1 MFFASPSTHFYIR
14 ATVAGAGAIASLLV
28 ARKVVLPSSGKMAVG
43 NVIAF
48 DAAAFV
54 ILGMAVL
61 VTAADRWPGACLC
74 AGAALFAG
82 GLVGLLF
89 GLPFSSPGPAP
100 EGARALTPA
109 VGAPPAPHSETAV
122 AGGVVVSGA
131 NAAQVAVAAASTQRG
146 HTLLVEA
153 ASWFSKFLAGAT
165 FAQFRNVMETFHAT
179 SKMVSAY
186 ILVPAVDAGETL
198 GGALILYFSLLGF
211 LCGLLLP
218 AYFMET
224 FLAQLGASG
233 GGPNGGGGAAN
244 GDAEA

>member
-1 MFFASPSTHFYIR
+1 MVLLFTPTAHFYVRTTI
-14 ATVAGAGAIASLLV
+14 ALGGAVVAMLIARNELFRGPNS
-28 ARKVVLPSSGKMAVG
+28 RMSVG

-48 DAAAFV
+48 DASAFI
-54 ILGMAVL
+54 ILGIAVL
-61 VTAADRWPGACLC
+61 VSASDRWPGACLC

-89 GLPFSSPGPAP
+89 GLPFSAPSPSP
-100 EGARALTPA
+100 EPTKQLTPA

-131 NAAQVAVAAASTQRG
+131 NAAQVAVAAASTQRS

-165 FAQFRNVMETFHAT
+165 FAQFGNVMKLFRAT
-179 SKMVSAY
+179 ARMVAGY
-186 ILVPAVDAGETL
+186 ILVGNVSNGETL

-233 GGPNGGGGAAN
+233 EVK
-244 GDAEA
+244 GDANV